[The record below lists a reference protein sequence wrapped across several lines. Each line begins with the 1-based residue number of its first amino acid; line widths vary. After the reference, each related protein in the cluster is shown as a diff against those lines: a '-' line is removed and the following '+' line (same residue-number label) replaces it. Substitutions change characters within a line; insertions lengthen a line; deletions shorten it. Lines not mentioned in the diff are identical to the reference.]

1 MELMSTILKKIGFNN
16 LEPISKGLS
25 TAKFLCSSTGKVT
38 AIKGT
43 EIEMYDDHIPKTVL
57 ARCYS
62 VQSHGSSFLR
72 FADREKT
79 SLLSLQKNTAASML
93 LFPRIVGQIKGS
105 SHVIN
110 LTEWFPEEKVL
121 GFPSIDK
128 MIELASNMKS
138 IKIKNNAGFENHNTM
153 LSEAIAHLQKLIA
166 KHSIKEP
173 ESNDFN
179 VLLTWLSK
187 RVERELVHGDFH
199 HYNILKL
206 KIEETQRYAVI
217 DWEYGS
223 LGSTWFDVLYSQW
236 YSFGLQERYDSQK
249 FLNSLVEKLQSSEEF
264 KEPHI
269 KEMILYSKA
278 VLYVMALW
286 FFERY
291 RNTGKKSNLN
301 LGIRYLKGGFEL
313 TEDCIEA

>member
-1 MELMSTILKKIGFNN
+1 
-16 LEPISKGLS
+16 
-25 TAKFLCSSTGKVT
+25 
-38 AIKGT
+38 
-43 EIEMYDDHIPKTVL
+43 
-57 ARCYS
+57 
-62 VQSHGSSFLR
+62 
-72 FADREKT
+72 
-79 SLLSLQKNTAASML
+79 
-93 LFPRIVGQIKGS
+93 
-105 SHVIN
+105 
-110 LTEWFPEEKVL
+110 
-121 GFPSIDK
+121 
-128 MIELASNMKS
+128 
-138 IKIKNNAGFENHNTM
+138 M